1 MGDNKIISLK
11 GGIKMKFTNDKLR
24 EIQKAYDK
32 IRIEDRKYE
41 YGLGVTIASK
51 DSGETGVMLNADEY
65 VFVEVE
71 DLKQL
76 IYELQNMKKAIEET
90 TGLIL

>member
-1 MGDNKIISLK
+1 
-11 GGIKMKFTNDKLR
+11 MKFTNDKLR

-32 IRIEDRKYE
+32 IRIEDRIYE

-51 DSGETGVMLNADEY
+51 DSGETGVMLYSDEF
-65 VFVEVE
+65 VFVEIE

>member
-1 MGDNKIISLK
+1 
-11 GGIKMKFTNDKLR
+11 MKFTVDKLE

-32 IRIEDRKYE
+32 MRMEDKTYK
-41 YGLGVTIASK
+41 YGLGVTIAQ
-51 DSGETGVMLNADEY
+51 SGPDGTGVMLNTNNFVFAD
-65 VFVEVE
+65 VE
-71 DLKQL
+71 DLTQL

>member
-1 MGDNKIISLK
+1 
-11 GGIKMKFTNDKLR
+11 MKFTNDKLK

-32 IRIEDRKYE
+32 IQMEDRTYR
-41 YGLGVTIASK
+41 YDLGVTIAEK
-51 DSGETGVMLNADEY
+51 GLDETGVMLNTDNF
-65 VFVEVE
+65 VFVGVE
-71 DLKQL
+71 DLNQL

>member
-1 MGDNKIISLK
+1 
-11 GGIKMKFTNDKLR
+11 MKFTNDKLK

-32 IRIEDRKYE
+32 IQKEDKTYK
-41 YGLGVTIASK
+41 YGLGVTIAPS
-51 DSGETGVMLNADEY
+51 DDNGTGVMLNTNEF

>member
-1 MGDNKIISLK
+1 
-11 GGIKMKFTNDKLR
+11 MKFTNDKLK

-32 IRIEDRKYE
+32 IHMEDKTYN
-41 YGLGVTIASK
+41 YGLGVTIAPK
-51 DSGETGVMLNADEY
+51 DSDGTGVMLNTDEF

-71 DLKQL
+71 DLTQL

>member
-1 MGDNKIISLK
+1 
-11 GGIKMKFTNDKLR
+11 MKFTNDKLR

-32 IRIEDRKYE
+32 IHMEDKTYK
-41 YGLGVTIASK
+41 YGLGVTIAPK
-51 DSGETGVMLNADEY
+51 DSGETGVMLNTDEF